1 MKRIWLD
8 RALAAGVFLY
18 ALVLYTLTM
27 SPTVAF
33 WDVGEF
39 IAVGRYLEVPHPPGA
54 PFFILLV
61 HLFTMF
67 MPDHLVAAA
76 ANFVSV
82 LSSAFTV
89 LLTYLIILR
98 LVREWKGHP
107 DTWDW
112 SGKLSAYA
120 GAIIGALTFA
130 VTDSFWFNA
139 VEAEVYALSMLF
151 TALTVWLIL
160 KWSEIIREEMQQVTP
175 RNTDA
180 FGFTSSRYLLL
191 ITYLLG
197 LAIGVHLLNL
207 LSIFFIAL
215 IIYFTEFDRPEHDW
229 KDQLKGILLTGIVA
243 SGVFL
248 LIYPGII
255 QGIPVLMELL
265 GPLPF
270 LLLTIVA
277 LIAGIYYTHK
287 NRKVLLNLILLGLT
301 LILLGYSSY
310 ALIYIRSQADP
321 PIDENDPETIEAFIS
336 YLKREQYGETPL
348 LKGPTYNNRL
358 RQIDTRR
365 EVWFPRRW
373 SPMPQHLREYAYYKS
388 DLDFFLR
395 YQLGHMYFRYFMWN
409 FAGKASDVQDAPWIL
424 GFSEKETQQFLY
436 RTPSERASRNAYY
449 GLPFLLGLLGFAY
462 HFKRDWRRALS
473 VAALFFITGIGI
485 VIYLNQPPLQPR
497 ERDYS
502 YVGSFFA
509 FSLWIGIGATGILE
523 LTLDWLRQKGLQQRI
538 QQIAGAGLAAFIFL
552 AVPFHMLLENY
563 DDHDRSGRYVAR
575 DYAWNMLMSVE
586 EQAIMFTNGDNDTF
600 PLWYL
605 QEVEKVRRDVR
616 VANLSLLNTPWY
628 IKQLKNQYS
637 RTSKPVPMTMTDEQ
651 VDRLQ
656 IAAWKPREISLPV
669 NKRRL
674 LAWDHMKWYRPDSSR
689 IMSPMR
695 WTLKGRP
702 YSKDLNVLWAADQA
716 VLDILKANAQRDWER
731 PIYFAITVSPDGQL
745 DLQNFFHL
753 EGMAYRVVPIKH
765 NEQMGRVIPDLM
777 LDRLKKFRF
786 TNLNNPHV
794 YFDEN
799 IRRMVDNYRN
809 LFAVTATALIRE
821 GRKEEARELLAS
833 LMEKIPLEIIPAD
846 IYSLVT
852 LSDAYE
858 QLGDKEMVKRLMQE
872 LETVTLHRLKVVT
885 DPRDMER
892 AVQYVQLIQ
901 FKYLELGD
909 FEAASAFSKKIA
921 DILGDPSFY
930 QTPEQLRE
938 RYGAAVQQDT
948 TR

>member
-1 MKRIWLD
+1 MKHNWLD

-82 LSSAFTV
+82 LSSALTV

-98 LVREWKGHP
+98 LVREWKGDP
-107 DTWDW
+107 TTWNW
-112 SGKLSAYA
+112 SERLSAYA
-120 GAIIGALTFA
+120 GALIGALTFA

-160 KWSEIIREEMQQVTP
+160 KWSEVIREEMAQVRLRSADT
-175 RNTDA
+175 
-180 FGFTSSRYLLL
+180 FGFTSSRYLIL
-191 ITYLLG
+191 IAYLVG

-207 LSIFFIAL
+207 LTLFFVAL
-215 IIYFTEFDRPEHDW
+215 IIYFTEFDRPDHTW
-229 KDQLKGILLTGIVA
+229 KEQLKGILITGIFA
-243 SGVFL
+243 SVVFL
-248 LIYPGII
+248 FIYPGII
-255 QGIPVLMELL
+255 QGIPELMKSL
-265 GPLPF
+265 GPLLF
-270 LLLTIVA
+270 LLLTLIV
-277 LIAGIYYTHK
+277 LVGGLYYTHK
-287 NRKVLLNLILLGLT
+287 NRKVLLNLAFLGLT
-301 LILLGYSSY
+301 MILLGYSSY

-348 LKGPTYNNRL
+348 LKGHTYNNRL
-358 RQIDTRR
+358 RQIDTQR
-365 EVWFPRRW
+365 EAWFPRRW
-373 SPMPQHLREYAYYKS
+373 SPMPQHLREYAKYKS
-388 DLDFFLR
+388 DWDFFLR

-409 FAGKASDVQDAPWIL
+409 FAGRASDVQDAGWIL
-424 GFSEKETQQFLY
+424 GFSEKETQQYLY

-449 GLPFLLGLLGFAY
+449 GLPLLLGLLGFAY

-473 VAALFFITGIGI
+473 VGALFFITGIGI

-509 FSLWIGIGATGILE
+509 FSLWIGIGATGLLE
-523 LTLDWLRQKGLQQRI
+523 LTLDYLRQKGLQLRL
-538 QQIAGAGLAAFIFL
+538 QQIIGYGLAALVFL
-552 AVPFHMLLENY
+552 AIPFHMLLENY

-575 DYAWNMLMSVE
+575 DYAWNMLVSVE

-616 VANLSLLNTPWY
+616 VANLSLLNTSWY

-637 RTSKPVPMTMTDEQ
+637 RTSKPVPMSLTDAQ
-651 VDRLQ
+651 VDRMQ
-656 IAAWKPREISLPV
+656 ITAWKPREITLPV
-669 NKRRL
+669 NKKRL
-674 LAWDHMKWYRPDSSR
+674 LSWEHMKWYRPDSAR

-702 YSKDLNVLWAADQA
+702 YSRDLNVLWVADQA
-716 VLDILKANAQRDWER
+716 VLDILRTNAQRDWER

-745 DLQNFFHL
+745 DLQHFFHL
-753 EGMAYRVVPIKH
+753 EGMAYRVVPIQH

-809 LFAVTATALIRE
+809 LFAVTATALVRE
-821 GRKEEARELLAS
+821 GRKEEAKKLLDTA
-833 LMEKIPLEIIPAD
+833 MEKIPLDIIPAD
-846 IYSLVT
+846 VYSLLT
-852 LSDAYE
+852 LADAYE
-858 QLGDKEMVKRLMQE
+858 QVGDTAQVKRLMQE
-872 LETVTLHRLKVVT
+872 LETITLHRLKVVT

-901 FKYLELGD
+901 YKYLELGD
-909 FEAASAFSKKIA
+909 FEAASAFSRKIA
-921 DILGDPSFY
+921 EILGDSTFY
-930 QTPEQLRE
+930 QTPEQFRE
-938 RYGAAVQQDT
+938 LYGESPLDT
-948 TR
+948 TRR